1 MEALWSGMEQDEVF
15 RKLGMTESEIEDGSP
30 EDKKDFLDYLFHK
43 KIMAAFNP
51 FTGKINI
58 FAEELTPKRAEE
70 SYFHENIHGMLRD
83 IYGDKTQ
90 EIAEHYWDITPEEG
104 EYVNKPYIRK
114 NYKDNEEAWSKEM
127 FVTYLAKAMV
137 DGKVEKIYDYLAGE
151 PKDIEILDNI
161 LSTIGYDREQETR
174 ERSSEAKEG
183 GTEGTTAEEGISLA
197 EVKEES
203 DSRQVRVK
211 SQKGKPSDTNASLMG
226 VHNISEILD
235 NILSTIDYDREQET
249 RERTASTEEGG
260 TEGTTAEE
268 GISLAEIQK
277 EPVSRHIRVKSP
289 KGKPSDTNASLMG
302 VHLALAEHIDD
313 VINESIEVEE
323 HPDYIKDEKGNR
335 AILTELK
342 TKQGSFLV
350 AIKLGKGTDA
360 DFDIVSS
367 IFRETRK

>member
-1 MEALWSGMEQDEVF
+1 M
-15 RKLGMTESEIEDGSP
+15 
-30 EDKKDFLDYLFHK
+30 FHG
-43 KIMAAFNP
+43 KIMALFNP
-51 FTGKINI
+51 VTGKINI
-58 FAEELTPKRAEE
+58 FAGKLTPKRAEE
-70 SYFHENIHGMLRD
+70 SYFHENIHGVLRD

-114 NYKDNEEAWSKEM
+114 NYKDNEEAWSKEL

-161 LSTIGYDREQETR
+161 LSTIG
-174 ERSSEAKEG
+174 
-183 GTEGTTAEEGISLA
+183 
-197 EVKEES
+197 
-203 DSRQVRVK
+203 
-211 SQKGKPSDTNASLMG
+211 
-226 VHNISEILD
+226 
-235 NILSTIDYDREQET
+235 YDREQET

-323 HPDYIKDEKGNR
+323 HPDYIKDEKGKR

>member
-1 MEALWSGMEQDEVF
+1 MDDEEVLA
-15 RKLGMTESEIEDGSP
+15 KLGFSDSEIAKFTE
-30 EDKKDFLDYLFHK
+30 EDKEEMRDDLFHG
-43 KIMAAFNP
+43 KIMALFNP
-51 FTGKINI
+51 VTGKINI
-58 FAEELTPKRAEE
+58 FAGKLTPKRAEE
-70 SYFHENIHGMLRD
+70 SYFHENIHGVLRD

-114 NYKDNEEAWSKEM
+114 NYKDNEEAWSKEL

-174 ERSSEAKEG
+174 ERSSKAK
-183 GTEGTTAEEGISLA
+183 
-197 EVKEES
+197 
-203 DSRQVRVK
+203 
-211 SQKGKPSDTNASLMG
+211 
-226 VHNISEILD
+226 
-235 NILSTIDYDREQET
+235 
-249 RERTASTEEGG
+249 EGG

-302 VHLALAEHIDD
+302 VHNISEILDNILSTIDYD
-313 VINESIEVEE
+313 RE
-323 HPDYIKDEKGNR
+323 
-335 AILTELK
+335 
-342 TKQGSFLV
+342 Q
-350 AIKLGKGTDA
+350 
-360 DFDIVSS
+360 
-367 IFRETRK
+367 ETRERNSATEEGGTVV

>member
-30 EDKKDFLDYLFHK
+30 KDKKDFLDYLFHK

-70 SYFHENIHGMLRD
+70 SYFHENIHGVLRD

-183 GTEGTTAEEGISLA
+183 GTAAEISLQGKVGEDNSGNIIRYPRRLGYDREQETRERTASTEEGGTEGTTAEEGISLA

-211 SQKGKPSDTNASLMG
+211 FQKGKPSDTNASLMG

-235 NILSTIDYDREQET
+235 NILSTIDYDREQEI
-249 RERTASTEEGG
+249 E
-260 TEGTTAEE
+260 
-268 GISLAEIQK
+268 
-277 EPVSRHIRVKSP
+277 
-289 KGKPSDTNASLMG
+289 
-302 VHLALAEHIDD
+302 
-313 VINESIEVEE
+313 ESI
-323 HPDYIKDEKGNR
+323 
-335 AILTELK
+335 LL
-342 TKQGSFLV
+342 
-350 AIKLGKGTDA
+350 
-360 DFDIVSS
+360 
-367 IFRETRK
+367 

>member
-226 VHNISEILD
+226 VH
-235 NILSTIDYDREQET
+235 
-249 RERTASTEEGG
+249 
-260 TEGTTAEE
+260 
-268 GISLAEIQK
+268 
-277 EPVSRHIRVKSP
+277 
-289 KGKPSDTNASLMG
+289 
-302 VHLALAEHIDD
+302 LALAEHIDD